1 MGLMANAVALPMIE
15 RQVLR
20 NLETH
25 FIAPEIYG
33 RDDVVARQAKVA
45 RIISNNIIP
54 RLLKLHNEVIP
65 DASPV
70 ASLIETFA
78 PAARI

>member
-1 MGLMANAVALPMIE
+1 
-15 RQVLR
+15 
-20 NLETH
+20 
-25 FIAPEIYG
+25 
-33 RDDVVARQAKVA
+33 VVARQAKVA
-45 RIISNNIIP
+45 RIISNDIIP

-65 DASPV
+65 DAPPV